1 MSDPPRL
8 RRSLLFVPGADG
20 RRLARAR
27 ESGADTLLF
36 DLEDSVAPDRKAEAR
51 AQVVQVLG
59 EGGFGDTELAVRINP
74 PHTPYFEGDLEAVI
88 QAGARTLMLPK
99 SETAQGVLAV
109 VRRIEGLE
117 APHRSSDPAR
127 VRLLALIE
135 TPAGVLNAAPLG
147 ACSPRIKAL
156 CFGHADFS
164 REMGL
169 TEADPSQGSVL
180 HARCQLA
187 IAAKACGTVPIDNI
201 CVAIRDESAFRADAE
216 LGRDLGFE
224 GKMCIH
230 PAQVGIANQVY
241 TPSPEEIERARVIV
255 EGFRQALSE
264 GRGVFTIDNKMID
277 APLVAVQERLLERA
291 RRAGR
296 L

>member
-20 RRLARAR
+20 RRFARAR

-51 AQVVQVLG
+51 AQVAEVLG
-59 EGGFGDTELAVRINP
+59 EGGFGETEPAVRINP
-74 PHTPYFEGDLEAVI
+74 PQTPYFEDDLEAVI
-88 QAGARTLMLPK
+88 EAGARTLMLPK
-99 SETAQGVLAV
+99 AETVEGVLEV
-109 VRRIEGLE
+109 IRRIEGLE
-117 APHRSSDPAR
+117 ARHRPSDP
-127 VRLLALIE
+127 VRTGLLALVE
-135 TPAGVLNAAPLG
+135 TPAGVLDAAPLG
-147 ACSPRIKAL
+147 ACSPRVEAL

-169 TEADPSQGSVL
+169 TEADASRGSVL

-187 IAAKACGTVPIDNI
+187 IAAKACGATPIDNI
-201 CVAIRDESAFRADAE
+201 CVATRDEPVFRADAE

-230 PAQVGIANQVY
+230 PAQVGIANEVY
-241 TPSPEEIERARVIV
+241 TPSPEEIERARAIV
-255 EGFRQALSE
+255 EGFSRALAE
-264 GRGVFTIDNKMID
+264 GQGVFTIDNKMID
-277 APLVAVQERLLERA
+277 APLAAVQERLLERA